1 MFCPKCGTEN
11 ADASVFCKR
20 CGSAIEAEEETRV
33 VKRDEKPLERDSAA
47 ALFSVNPTLKFVW
60 AGYVLTG
67 AAAFLI
73 VAFLSLLLP
82 AVSPII
88 FVVIGLLMLLIPVY
102 FHARQ
107 KLSRYTLTPDK
118 LEIDSGLISRTTTSI
133 PLARVQD
140 VTVKSTVTQRLLG
153 LGDIIVDNAGT
164 DGDQIV
170 FANIDR
176 PRKYADILLEQV
188 QKKSGERF

>member
-11 ADASVFCKR
+11 ADDSVFCKK
-20 CGSAIEAEEETRV
+20 CGTAIEAEEETRV
-33 VKRDEKPLERDSAA
+33 VKRDEKLLERDSAT

-88 FVVIGLLMLLIPVY
+88 FVVIGLLLLLIPVY

-164 DGDQIV
+164 DGDRIV

>member
-11 ADASVFCKR
+11 ADDSVFCKK
-20 CGSAIEAEEETRV
+20 CGTAIEAEEETRV
-33 VKRDEKPLERDSAA
+33 VKRDEKPVERSPAT

-60 AGYVLTG
+60 AGYVLTA

-82 AVSPII
+82 AVSPVI
-88 FVVIGLLMLLIPVY
+88 FVVIGLSLLLIPVY

-107 KLSRYTLTPDK
+107 KLSRYTLTQDK
-118 LEIDSGLISRTTTSI
+118 LEIDSGLISRTTTSL
-133 PLARVQD
+133 PLTRVQD
-140 VTVKSTVTQRLLG
+140 VTVKSTITQRLLG

-164 DGDQIV
+164 DGDRIV

-188 QKKSGERF
+188 QKKGGERF

>member
-11 ADASVFCKR
+11 ADDSVFCKK
-20 CGSAIEAEEETRV
+20 CGKAIEPEEETRV
-33 VKRDEKPLERDSAA
+33 ATRDAKPLERGSAA
-47 ALFSVNPTLKFVW
+47 PLFSINPTLKFVW
-60 AGYVLTG
+60 AGYVLTA

-88 FVVIGLLMLLIPVY
+88 FVVVGLLLLLIPVY

-107 KLSRYTLTPDK
+107 KLSRYTLTAEK
-118 LEIDSGLISRTTTSI
+118 LEIDQGLISRTTTSI

-164 DGDQIV
+164 DGDRIV

-188 QKKSGERF
+188 QKKGGDRF

>member
-11 ADASVFCKR
+11 ADDSVFCKR

-33 VKRDEKPLERDSAA
+33 VKRDEKPLERDSAT

-60 AGYVLTG
+60 AGYVLTA

-164 DGDQIV
+164 DGDRIV

>member
-11 ADASVFCKR
+11 ADDSVFCKK
-20 CGSAIEAEEETRV
+20 CGKAIEPEEETRV
-33 VKRDEKPLERDSAA
+33 ATRDAKPLERGSAA
-47 ALFSVNPTLKFVW
+47 PLFSINPTLKFVW
-60 AGYVLTG
+60 AGYVLT
-67 AAAFLI
+67 AVAAFLI

-88 FVVIGLLMLLIPVY
+88 FVVVGLLLLLIPVY

-107 KLSRYTLTPDK
+107 KLSRYTLTADK
-118 LEIDSGLISRTTTSI
+118 LEIDQGLISRTTTSI

-164 DGDQIV
+164 DGDRIV
-170 FANIDR
+170 FVNIDR

-188 QKKSGERF
+188 QKKGGDRL

>member
-11 ADASVFCKR
+11 ADDSVFCKK
-20 CGSAIEAEEETRV
+20 CGKAIEPEEETRV
-33 VKRDEKPLERDSAA
+33 VTRDEKQLERGSAA
-47 ALFSVNPTLKFVW
+47 PLFSINPTLKFVW
-60 AGYVLTG
+60 AGYVLTA

-88 FVVIGLLMLLIPVY
+88 FVVIGLLLLLIPVY

-118 LEIDSGLISRTTTSI
+118 LEIDQGLISRTTTSI

-164 DGDQIV
+164 DGDRIV
-170 FANIDR
+170 FVNIDH
-176 PRKYADILLEQV
+176 PRKYADTLLEQV
-188 QKKSGERF
+188 QKKGGDRL

>member
-11 ADASVFCKR
+11 ADDSVFCKK
-20 CGSAIEAEEETRV
+20 CGKAIEPEEETRV
-33 VKRDEKPLERDSAA
+33 ATRDAKPLERGSAA
-47 ALFSVNPTLKFVW
+47 PLFSINPTLKFVW
-60 AGYVLTG
+60 AGYVLTA

-88 FVVIGLLMLLIPVY
+88 FVVIGLLLLLIPVY

-164 DGDQIV
+164 DGDRIV
-170 FANIDR
+170 FVNIDR
-176 PRKYADILLEQV
+176 PRKYADALLEQV
-188 QKKSGERF
+188 QKKGGDRL

>member
-11 ADASVFCKR
+11 ADDSVFCKK
-20 CGSAIEAEEETRV
+20 CGKAIEPEEETRV
-33 VKRDEKPLERDSAA
+33 ATRGEKPLERGSAA
-47 ALFSVNPTLKFVW
+47 LLFSINPTLKFVW
-60 AGYVLTG
+60 AGYVLTA

-88 FVVIGLLMLLIPVY
+88 FVVVGLLLLLIPVY

-107 KLSRYTLTPDK
+107 KLSRYTLTADK
-118 LEIDSGLISRTTTSI
+118 LEIDQGLISRTTTSI

-164 DGDQIV
+164 DGDRIV
-170 FANIDR
+170 FVNIDR

-188 QKKSGERF
+188 QKKGGDRL